1 MIDKTKQTSKFDL
14 TVYFSL
20 VALGI
25 LHFLLSPRSA
35 DYLHDTN
42 YFELANSVIHK
53 AHYGFNGKP
62 MTQLPPGLPYLMA
75 ILYPIIGISYTTMIH
90 LMTIFAVLGLIVTY
104 KLIRDEQDRVV
115 AALACLLFASSP
127 FFFAF
132 STSLVFADLPYFFLS
147 MVLLLMALNLDRA
160 KSWGTSQ
167 KLQWFIWGPLLV
179 ATVLVKSVAIAFLV
193 GCVYWL
199 GASCLMN
206 WETGK
211 RRLKIFLPLLILG
224 ITVQVSWMVWA
235 SQHQYHDWPLSG
247 YQENYVAQL
256 RLKNANQPELGL
268 ATWRDVVLRPF
279 ASGDDMAA
287 ALFGVFTHKEMAPA
301 WYSPGTAL
309 PLLIVS
315 IGLLG
320 TFMRTG
326 GGPLEWYFLS
336 YQAMFLFWP
345 WDYERRF
352 FLPVAPL
359 AFLYAWR
366 GGKTVWEMLCKRP
379 TILGPAGLTLA
390 VLGSLSSL
398 MWGKQTSHP
407 NMWACLAGWL
417 LVAGCSIL
425 VFLLG
430 SKRLESV
437 AIWLKR
443 PFTIHNYSVARWL
456 GSLAGMATCVFVIG
470 VGLEVKSGLENLRAD
485 LTADD
490 FDYPEIEAGQ
500 WIKLNSAPSSVVM
513 ARKDD
518 MIFHYS
524 QRKVIWFPASRD
536 PEILLAGIIRHQ
548 VRYVV
553 IHEGNDT
560 YWRPPARECFDGLL
574 KKYPNFFRVV
584 HLGPHNTIYEVSP
597 EGKWVAANS
606 PSSQRPY

>member
-1 MIDKTKQTSKFDL
+1 VKLDTTTNRMFDQI
-14 TVYFSL
+14 VYFL
-20 VALGI
+20 IVTLGI
-25 LHFLLSPRSA
+25 LQFMLSPRSA

-53 AHYGFNGKP
+53 AQYGFNGKP

-75 ILYPIIGISYTTMIH
+75 MLNPIMGIGYTAMIH
-90 LMTIFAVLGLIVTY
+90 LMTMFAVLALLVTY
-104 KLIRDEQDRVV
+104 KLIRKEEDRIV
-115 AALACLLFASSP
+115 AALACLLIASSP
-127 FFFAF
+127 FFFVF

-147 MVLLLMALNLDRA
+147 MVLLLMAVNLDRA

-167 KLQWFIWGPLLV
+167 TLQWLIWGPLLV
-179 ATVLVKSVAIAFLV
+179 ATVLVKSVAIALLV
-193 GCVYWL
+193 GFSCWL
-199 GASCLMN
+199 GVSCLMSR
-206 WETGK
+206 ETAR
-211 RRLKIFLPLLILG
+211 RRLRIFLPLLILG
-224 ITVQVSWMVWA
+224 ITAQVSWMVWA
-235 SQHQYHDWPLSG
+235 SQHQYHEWPLPG

-268 ATWRDVVLRPF
+268 ATWRDVVKRPF

-320 TFMRTG
+320 TFLRTG

-366 GGKTVWEMLCKRP
+366 GGKTLWGMLCKRP
-379 TILGPAGLTLA
+379 TIVGPAGLTLA

-407 NMWACLAGWL
+407 QMWACLAGWL

-425 VFLLG
+425 VFFLG

-443 PFTIHNYSVARWL
+443 PFTIHGYSMARWL
-456 GSLAGMATCVFVIG
+456 GSLAGVATCVFVIG
-470 VGLEVKSGLENLRAD
+470 VGVEVKYGLKNLQAD

-500 WIKLNSAPSSVVM
+500 WIKLNSAPSSVVI

-536 PEILLAGIIRHQ
+536 PEILMAGIKRHQ

-553 IHEGNDT
+553 IHEGNDS
-560 YWRPPARECFDGLL
+560 YWRPPARECFDALL
-574 KKYPNFFRVV
+574 GKYPNSFRVV

-597 EGKWVAANS
+597 DRKSLAADTA
-606 PSSQRPY
+606 SSLGLD